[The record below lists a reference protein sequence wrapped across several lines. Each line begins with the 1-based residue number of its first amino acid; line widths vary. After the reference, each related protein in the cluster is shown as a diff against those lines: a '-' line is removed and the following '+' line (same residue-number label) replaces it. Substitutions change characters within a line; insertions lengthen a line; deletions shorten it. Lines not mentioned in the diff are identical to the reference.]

1 MMKYFF
7 RWLIGVIVVLAIAY
21 VVMYFKGN
29 TVETVE
35 TVKTEEI
42 VVADSLVVEQADTV
56 IVVKE

>member
-1 MMKYFF
+1 MKYFF

-21 VVMYFKGN
+21 VVMYFKGD

>member
-1 MMKYFF
+1 MKYFF

-42 VVADSLVVEQADTV
+42 VVADSLVAEQADTV